1 MAKERLKSP
10 RLRAFVALELPPPI
24 RRGIDVWGDQ
34 ELTDP
39 ALRRVPREHL
49 HVTLVF
55 LGWQAEKDISR
66 IAKILQ
72 ASAGDAPLLQL
83 LRDPASRPPRG
94 KRPNFF
100 ALEVSSPG
108 AVLLQADLE
117 TRLEKARFYEP
128 EKRPFWPHVTLAR
141 ARGEKREGGG
151 RSKRKMQVN
160 KRPGPLPQ
168 ELLQPFGAVR
178 LTLYRS
184 ILRREG
190 PIYDPLAQ
198 IELPADGPVAK
209 RRVR

>member
-10 RLRAFVALELPPPI
+10 RLRAFVALELPPAV
-24 RRGIDVWGDQ
+24 RERIDVWGDG

-55 LGWQAEKDISR
+55 LGWQAEKDIGR
-66 IAKILQ
+66 IAEILQ
-72 ASAGDAPLLQL
+72 GCAGDAPLVQL
-83 LRDPASRPPRG
+83 LRDPVARPPRG

-108 AVLLQADLE
+108 AVLLQGELAG
-117 TRLEKARFYEP
+117 RLEKARFHKP
-128 EKRPFWPHVTLAR
+128 EKRSFWPHVTLAR
-141 ARGEKREGGG
+141 TRSEKREGGG
-151 RSKRKMQVN
+151 RSKRRMPVKR
-160 KRPGPLPQ
+160 RPGRLPDD
-168 ELLQPFGAVR
+168 LLQPFGAVR
-178 LTLYRS
+178 LTFYRS

-198 IELPADGPVAK
+198 IELPAERAPVK
-209 RRVR
+209 

>member
-10 RLRAFVALELPPPI
+10 RLRAFVALELPAPLRERI
-24 RRGIDVWGDQ
+24 EGWGDV
-34 ELTDP
+34 ELADP

-55 LGWQAEKDISR
+55 LGWQAEKDVAR
-66 IAKILQ
+66 IAEILQ
-72 ASAGDAPLLQL
+72 GCAADAPLMQL
-83 LRDPASRPPRG
+83 LRDPVARPPRG

-108 AVLLQADLE
+108 AVLLQDELASSLQ
-117 TRLEKARFYEP
+117 KARFYEP

-141 ARGEKREGGG
+141 ARTEKREGGG
-151 RSKRKMQVN
+151 RSNRKMPV
-160 KRPGPLPQ
+160 KRRPGRLP
-168 ELLQPFGAVR
+168 EDLLQPFGAVR
-178 LTLYRS
+178 LTFYRS

-198 IELPADGPVAK
+198 IELPADRAPVK
-209 RRVR
+209 